1 MTTKIF
7 WNEEDYNHETDGKI
21 KNVNGGFMFVPYMYG
36 LNDPIYK
43 KYIKELL
50 KLNWLHHKLYI
61 VGGILEG
68 WPTTDIDICV
78 TGKIVD
84 QTRDLMLKARELGP
98 LDMYWVKNY
107 DKIFKGKDNGVK
119 VWKFAKAHD
128 RWSETSP
135 QWNGKWKKD
144 GLFHMSGLFQVKQNR
159 KYTKNALL
167 ICGKKSGKKELITQS
182 GEIQKSIKKQ

>member
-7 WNEEDYNHETDGKI
+7 WNEEEYNHEKDGKV

-36 LNDPIYK
+36 LEDPIYK

-78 TGKIVD
+78 TGKVVD
-84 QTRDLMLKARELGP
+84 QTRDLMLKAREIGP
-98 LDMYWVKNY
+98 LDMYWVKKY
-107 DKIFKGKDNGVK
+107 DKIFKGKDNGIK

-128 RWSETSP
+128 RWTINGN

-144 GLFHMSGLFQVKQNR
+144 GLFHMSGLFTVKENR
-159 KYTKNALL
+159 KYTKDAKL
-167 ICGKKSGKKELITQS
+167 IN
-182 GEIQKSIKKQ
+182 

>member
-1 MTTKIF
+1 M
-7 WNEEDYNHETDGKI
+7 
-21 KNVNGGFMFVPYMYG
+21 
-36 LNDPIYK
+36 
-43 KYIKELL
+43 
-50 KLNWLHHKLYI
+50 HHKLYI

-135 QWNGKWKKD
+135 QWNGKWNKD
-144 GLFHMSGLFQVKQNR
+144 GS
-159 KYTKNALL
+159 
-167 ICGKKSGKKELITQS
+167 
-182 GEIQKSIKKQ
+182 

>member
-1 MTTKIF
+1 MIKTF
-7 WNEEDYNHETDGKI
+7 WNESDYNTFEDGQI
-21 KNVNGGFMFVPYMYG
+21 KNVNGSFIFVPYMNG
-36 LNDPIYK
+36 TEDPIYK

-50 KLNWLHHKLYI
+50 KIDWLHHNLWL

-78 TGKIVD
+78 TGKAVD
-84 QTRDLMLKARELGP
+84 QTRDLMLQARSIGP
-98 LDMYWVKNY
+98 FDVYWVKNY

-128 RWSETSP
+128 RWTQDGR

-144 GLFHMSGLFQVKQNR
+144 GLFHMSGLFRPKKNR
-159 KYTKNALL
+159 LYTKNALL
-167 ICGKKSGKKELITQS
+167 IK
-182 GEIQKSIKKQ
+182 